1 MNTPGALSKEEIA
14 LFTDL
19 YELTMA
25 QGYLQQQMSAP
36 ATFSLFVRPSRVRR
50 PYLVAAG
57 LEDILRYLQEFSV
70 SPGAIDYLHSTGIFD
85 DEFLDYLKTLHFTGS
100 VRAIPEGRLYFYDE
114 PVLEIT
120 APIIEAQVVETLVI
134 NQVNL
139 QSVIATKAA
148 RCFWAARGRTM
159 VDFSLRRTHGVDAGM
174 KAARS
179 SYVVGFQATSNVL
192 AGKTYGIPVTGT
204 MAHSYVTS
212 FEHEV
217 DSFRAFAQSFPN
229 ATVLLLDTYDTVAAA
244 TKAVVVA
251 HEMEG
256 RGHRLQGVRL
266 DSGDLLDLSQRV
278 RRILDEAE
286 LSHVLVFA
294 SGGLDEFEID
304 RLVQAGAPIDGFGV
318 GTRMG
323 VSGDAPWLDMAYK
336 LVLYAGRPVLKLST
350 GKVSLADAKQVFR
363 LRDSRGRLRGDVIG
377 LADEPLPEPGAE
389 ALLER
394 FMEEGR
400 LVRPLPS
407 LQEMR
412 DRFQW
417 DFAALDD
424 SFKALRKA
432 SKYPVRLSRNLRR
445 LQRAMERDMGTVG
458 PV

>member
-1 MNTPGALSKEEIA
+1 MSNPGALSREETA

-36 ATFSLFVRPSRVRR
+36 ASFSLFVRHSRVRR

-57 LEDILRYLQEFSV
+57 LEDILRYLEEFSV
-70 SPGAIDYLHSTGIFD
+70 SPDAIDYLHSTDVFD
-85 DEFLDYLKTLHFTGS
+85 GDFLDYLKTLRFTGR

-134 NQVNL
+134 NQINL

-148 RCFWAARGRTM
+148 RCYWAARGRTV
-159 VDFSLRRTHGVDAGM
+159 VDFSLRRTHGIDAGM
-174 KAARS
+174 KVARS
-179 SYVVGFQATSNVL
+179 SYMVGFQATSNVL

-212 FEHEV
+212 FEHEI
-217 DSFRAFAQSFPN
+217 DSFRAFARSFPN
-229 ATVLLLDTYDTVAAA
+229 TTVLLLDTYDTVVAA
-244 TKAVVVA
+244 TRAVEVA
-251 HEMEG
+251 HEMEA

-266 DSGDLLDLSQRV
+266 DSGDLLGLSLHV
-278 RRILDEAE
+278 RQILDEAR
-286 LSHVLVFA
+286 LNDVLILA
-294 SGGLDEFEID
+294 SGGLDEFEVD
-304 RLVQAGAPIDGFGV
+304 RLVSAGAPIDGFGV

-336 LVLYAGRPVLKLST
+336 LVQYAGRPVLKLST
-350 GKVSLADAKQVFR
+350 GKVSLANEKQVFR
-363 LRDSRGRLRGDVIG
+363 LRDSDSRFRGDVIG
-377 LADEPLPEPGAE
+377 LADEPLPEPDAE
-389 ALLER
+389 ALLET

-400 LVRPLPS
+400 LVAPLPP
-407 LQEMR
+407 LQELR
-412 DRFQW
+412 DRFER

-424 SFKALRKA
+424 RFKALKKA
-432 SKYPVRLSRNLRR
+432 PKYPVRLSRDLRR
-445 LQRAMERDMGTVG
+445 LQQALEREAGG
-458 PV
+458 Q

>member
-1 MNTPGALSKEEIA
+1 MNKPGALSKEDTA

-25 QGYLQQQMSAP
+25 QGYLHQHMFAP

-57 LEDILRYLQEFSV
+57 LEDILHYLEEFSV

-85 DEFLDYLKTLHFTGS
+85 SVFLDYLKTLHFTGR
-100 VRAIPEGRLYFYDE
+100 VRAIPEGRLYFYNE
-114 PVLEIT
+114 PILEIT
-120 APIIEAQVVETLVI
+120 APIIEAQIVETLVI

-148 RCFWAARGRTM
+148 RCFWAAQGRTV

-179 SYVVGFQATSNVL
+179 SYMVGFEATSNVL
-192 AGKTYGIPVTGT
+192 AGKAYGIPISGT

-212 FEHEV
+212 FEHEI
-217 DSFRAFAQSFPN
+217 DSFRAFAESFPN
-229 ATVLLLDTYDTVAAA
+229 TTILLLDTYDTEVAA

-256 RGHRLQGVRL
+256 RGHELQGVRL
-266 DSGDLLDLSQRV
+266 DSGNLLDLSRRV
-278 RRILDEAE
+278 RKTLNEAR
-286 LSHVLVFA
+286 LGHVLIFA
-294 SGGLDEFEID
+294 SGGLDEFELD
-304 RLVQAGAPIDGFGV
+304 RLVRAGAPIDGFGV

-336 LVLYAGRPVLKLST
+336 LVRYAGRPVLKLSS
-350 GKVSLADAKQVFR
+350 GKVSLADEKQVFR
-363 LRDSRGRLRGDVIG
+363 FRDLNGQLRGDVIG
-377 LADEPLPEPGAE
+377 LADEPIPEPGAE
-389 ALLER
+389 ALLQT
-394 FMEEGR
+394 FMEFGR
-400 LVRPLPS
+400 LVTPLPS
-407 LQEMR
+407 IRELR
-412 DRFQW
+412 GRFQR

-424 SFKALRKA
+424 RFKGLRK
-432 SKYPVRLSRNLRR
+432 SRRYPVRLSRNLRR
-445 LQRAMERDMGTVG
+445 LQQKIERYVEATEL
-458 PV
+458 